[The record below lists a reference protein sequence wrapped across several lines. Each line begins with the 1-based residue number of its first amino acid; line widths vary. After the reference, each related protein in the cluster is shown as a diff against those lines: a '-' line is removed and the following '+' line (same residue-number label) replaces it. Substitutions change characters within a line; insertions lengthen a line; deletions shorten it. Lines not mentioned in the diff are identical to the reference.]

1 MRWTGPRIDL
11 ATDLG
16 EFPELLRPV
25 PGRERMLA
33 VNPRLL
39 LIDMTPL
46 AGAAATSAL
55 KTAYFG
61 DWGDALLQVS
71 SIDERRLG
79 VSAGAGEVRLIEGD
93 EASTRALVLAFR
105 PQIVLYRPVADVP
118 ALHEFAMSLIRA
130 AREICGAS
138 LALWMMDDWAER
150 LRVEDPARHA
160 VLDRDLRD
168 LMGMS
173 AANFAISEGMAALFG
188 DRYAATFEVA
198 RNGVIQAQWPER
210 AARRGPIKVR
220 YAGSLAPDTASD
232 SVLAAAQA
240 VSRLAKGGL
249 DIVFEGRTQNTWYA
263 QSKSGYRRLKGV
275 SMRPATMSND
285 DYRHWLSGAD
295 IILVAYNFD
304 EATRRYLKYS
314 FANKFPE
321 ALASGAAVL
330 VYGPLDIETVAF
342 AERSGAA
349 IVVSDPAPG
358 AIESALGKLA
368 QEPQRRA
375 VLGAAGQRLAFTHFD
390 LGAARAAMRRRLL
403 AIAARG
409 PSPEIEI
416 ERGEMAQFDECRFVF
431 AALGAGEQTGV
442 MIDVGAHVGSS
453 LLPFA
458 RAGWRVYA
466 FEPDSANRTRLLRD
480 LRDLPGVTVS
490 AKAVG
495 AEEASGVAFY
505 TSDLSS
511 GISSLSPF
519 HVSHHPAGTV
529 DVTTLDRLIAEKA
542 LASVDFLKIDV
553 EGHEMDVLAGLDF
566 SRLKP
571 RAIVAEFEDAK
582 TAGRGL
588 SMHDLASVLVSAG
601 YAVFVSE
608 WHPIESY
615 GRKHSW
621 RRLRPYPWEP
631 EPGAWG
637 NLVAFLEPPEGA
649 RLAEAFAAAL
659 RGGPTGLDANGA
671 AECVGT
677 ARPKSLWRRA
687 ADAFAMRF
695 PAAAKTLMPIVRWSK
710 GGRGRGG

>member
-1 MRWTGPRIDL
+1 LTLDRIQ
-11 ATDLG
+11 G
-16 EFPELLRPV
+16 EFPEKMHEFLD
-25 PGRERMLA
+25 REKNLT
-33 VNPRLL
+33 VDPRLL

-46 AGAAATSAL
+46 SGVAATSAL
-55 KTAYFG
+55 KAAYFS
-61 DWGDALLQVS
+61 DWRERLLQVS
-71 SIDERRLG
+71 SVEGDRLG
-79 VSAGAGEVRLIEGD
+79 VSVGDGLARYIESD
-93 EASTRALVLAFR
+93 EATARAIVTAFR
-105 PQIVLYRPVADVP
+105 PQIVLYRPVADIP
-118 ALHEFAMSLIRA
+118 ALHEFAMLLVKA

-150 LRVEDPARHA
+150 LRVEDPPRHA
-160 VLDRDLRD
+160 VLDRELRE
-168 LMGMS
+168 LLAMS

-210 AARRGPIKVR
+210 AARRGPVKVR
-220 YAGSLAPDTASD
+220 YAGALAPDTASD
-232 SVLAAAQA
+232 SVFAAAQA
-240 VSRLAKGGL
+240 VSRLASGGR

-263 QSKSGYRRLKGV
+263 QSKSRYRRLKGV
-275 SMRPATMSND
+275 SMRRATMSNA
-285 DYRHWLSGAD
+285 DYRLWLSEAD

-330 VYGPLDIETVAF
+330 VYGPLDIETVSF

-349 IVVSDPAPG
+349 MVVSDPAPG
-358 AIESALGKLA
+358 AIESALANLA
-368 QEPQRRA
+368 QDAARRA
-375 VLGAAGQRLAFTHFD
+375 VLGAAGRHLAFTRFD
-390 LGAARAAMRRRLL
+390 LDTARAAMRRRLF

-416 ERGEMAQFDECRFVF
+416 ERSEMAQFDECAFAF
-431 AALGAGEQTGV
+431 AALEAGERAGV
-442 MIDVGAHVGSS
+442 MIDVGAHVGGS
-453 LLPFA
+453 LRPFA

-466 FEPDSANRTRLLRD
+466 FEPDAANRTRLLRD
-480 LRDLPGVTVS
+480 IRDLPGVTVS

-495 AEEASGVAFY
+495 AVEASGVAFF

-519 HVSHHPAGTV
+519 HASHHPAGNV
-529 DVTTLDRLIAEKA
+529 DITTLDRLIADEA
-542 LASVDFLKIDV
+542 LTSVDFLKIDV
-553 EGHEMDVLAGLDF
+553 EGHEIDVLAGIDF
-566 SRLKP
+566 SKLKP

-582 TAGRGL
+582 TEGRGL
-588 SMHDLASVLVSAG
+588 SVHDLAGRLTSAG

-608 WHPIESY
+608 WHSIESY

-631 EPGAWG
+631 EKGAWG
-637 NLVAFLEPPEGA
+637 NLIAFLEPPEGQ

-659 RGGPTGLDANGA
+659 VGGPAGLGAKRTVDAIGA
-671 AECVGT
+671 LPPS
-677 ARPKSLWRRA
+677 RSIYRRA
-687 ADAFAMRF
+687 ADAFVERF
-695 PAAAKTLMPIVRWSK
+695 PALARRLRPAIRLL
-710 GGRGRGG
+710 RGVLE